1 MQMRLAL
8 DFTQGDNNRMRRLVY
23 DRSPVDSVRT
33 VDDNGYLHVGIS
45 NITKEQVA
53 PYLGSEIPG
62 FEKLGLKPDEIYSVY
77 RPASELSKPATV
89 ESLNGIPVLLK
100 HAEDSAEAPASNRVG
115 STGTDAKWEPP
126 YLTNSLHIQDAD
138 AIRRINDGTMREISM
153 GYFYTPVLK
162 HGEFEGEPYDIVM
175 TDISCNHVALVEE
188 GRAGHDVSVKDSTLT
203 LPAGGGKE
211 EPKTSSEL
219 KQENDDMNEKE
230 KALAEI
236 LEIVAGAGIDPEAFK
251 QKLDAVINIK
261 DDSQTTDEDTE
272 ESKAFAEGVEY
283 GEEKEKEDPEKLDRE
298 HESEGEERYLE
309 DKDEAE
315 DEGDEE
321 NDLTADAEEALKS
334 CGLDA
339 DDPVVKAAFQ
349 QGFASGV
356 EYGEEKEK
364 EEPKKLDSEHE
375 SDGEKKALGQDSA
388 AKIGA
393 IVRAQVEA
401 KFDAIQETSKSLGR
415 VRVSAFD
422 TAADVYR
429 AALKAEGVNVA
440 GLAKRE
446 CRTAYRAL
454 MMGRQSAK
462 RVAAMDSKPH
472 KPDALSKMLNSI
484 RVGE

>member
-1 MQMRLAL
+1 MKK
-8 DFTQGDNNRMRRLVY
+8 LVY

-53 PYLGSEIPG
+53 PYMGSEIPG
-62 FEKLGLKPDEIYSVY
+62 FEKLGLKPDEIYNVY

-153 GYFYTPVLK
+153 GYFYTPVLR
-162 HGEFEGEPYDIVM
+162 HGEFEGEPYDVVM

-261 DDSQTTDEDTE
+261 DDSQATDEDTE

-283 GEEKEKEDPEKLDRE
+283 GEEKEKEEPEKLDRE

-309 DKDEAE
+309 EKNEAE
-315 DEGDEE
+315 DGDDVNEE

-339 DDPVVKAAFQ
+339 DDPTVKAAFQ

-356 EYGEEKEK
+356 SYGEEKEK
-364 EEPKKLDSEHE
+364 DEPKKLDSEHE
-375 SDGEKKALGQDSA
+375 SEGEKKALGQDSA

-429 AALKAEGVNVA
+429 AALKAEGVNVT

-446 CRTAYRAL
+446 CRAAYRAL

-462 RVAAMDSKPH
+462 RVAAMDSKPS

>member
-1 MQMRLAL
+1 MKK
-8 DFTQGDNNRMRRLVY
+8 LVY

-153 GYFYTPVLK
+153 GYFYTPVLR
-162 HGEFEGEPYDIVM
+162 HGEFKGEPYDVVM

-283 GEEKEKEDPEKLDRE
+283 GEEKEKEEPEKLDSE

-309 DKDEAE
+309 EKDEAE

-339 DDPVVKAAFQ
+339 DDPVVKTAFQ
-349 QGFASGV
+349 KGFAEGV
-356 EYGEEKEK
+356 AYGEEKEK
-364 EEPKKLDSEHE
+364 DEPKKLDSEHE
-375 SDGEKKALGQDSA
+375 SEGEKKALGQDSA
-388 AKIGA
+388 VKIGA

>member
-1 MQMRLAL
+1 MKK
-8 DFTQGDNNRMRRLVY
+8 LVY

-53 PYLGSEIPG
+53 PYLGREIPC
-62 FEKLGLKPDEIYSVY
+62 FEKLGLKPDEIYGVY

-89 ESLNGIPVLLK
+89 ASLNGIPVLLK

-162 HGEFEGEPYDIVM
+162 HGEFEGVPYDVVM

-203 LPAGGGKE
+203 LPTGGGKE
-211 EPKTSSEL
+211 EPTSSEL

-236 LEIVAGAGIDPEAFK
+236 LEIVAGAGIDPETFK
-251 QKLDAVINIK
+251 QKLDAVINLK

-309 DKDEAE
+309 EKDEAE

-339 DDPVVKAAFQ
+339 DDPVVKTAFQ
-349 QGFASGV
+349 KGFAEGV
-356 EYGEEKEK
+356 SYGEEKEK

-375 SDGEKKALGQDSA
+375 SEGEKKALGQDSA

-401 KFDAIQETSKSLGR
+401 KFDAIQETARSLGK

-422 TAADVYR
+422 SAADVYR
-429 AALKAEGVNVA
+429 AALKAEGVNVK
-440 GLAKRE
+440 GLAKSE
-446 CRTAYRAL
+446 CRAAYRAL

-462 RVAAMDSKPH
+462 RVAAMDSKPN

>member
-1 MQMRLAL
+1 MKK
-8 DFTQGDNNRMRRLVY
+8 LVY

-62 FEKLGLKPDEIYSVY
+62 FEKLGLKPDEIYNVY
-77 RPASELSKPATV
+77 RPASELSKPSTV

-162 HGEFEGEPYDIVM
+162 RGEFEGEPYDIVM

-261 DDSQTTDEDTE
+261 DDSQVTDEDTE

-283 GEEKEKEDPEKLDRE
+283 GEEKEKEEPEKLDRE

-309 DKDEAE
+309 EKNEAE
-315 DEGDEE
+315 DEDDEE

-339 DDPVVKAAFQ
+339 DDPTVKAAFQ

-356 EYGEEKEK
+356 SYGEEKEK
-364 EEPKKLDSEHE
+364 DEPKKLDSEHE
-375 SDGEKKALGQDSA
+375 SEGEKKALGQDSA

-429 AALKAEGVNVA
+429 AALKAEGVNVT

-446 CRTAYRAL
+446 CRAAYRAL
-454 MMGRQSAK
+454 LMGRQSAK
-462 RVAAMDSKPH
+462 RVAAMDSKPN

>member
-1 MQMRLAL
+1 MRK
-8 DFTQGDNNRMRRLVY
+8 LVY

-283 GEEKEKEDPEKLDRE
+283 GEEKEKEEPEKLDSE

-375 SDGEKKALGQDSA
+375 SEGEKKALGQDSA

>member
-1 MQMRLAL
+1 
-8 DFTQGDNNRMRRLVY
+8 MRRLVY

-33 VDDNGYLHVGIS
+33 VDDNGYLHVGVS

-53 PYLGSEIPG
+53 PYLGREIPG
-62 FEKLGLKPDEIYSVY
+62 FEKLGLKPDEIYNVY
-77 RPASELSKPATV
+77 RPASELSKPSTV
-89 ESLNGIPVLLK
+89 ASLNGIPILLK
-100 HAEDSAEAPASNRVG
+100 HAPDSAAEPATNRVG

-162 HGEFEGEPYDIVM
+162 HGEFRGEPYDLIM
-175 TDISCNHVALVEE
+175 TDIACNHVALVEE
-188 GRAGHDVSVKDSTLT
+188 GRAGPDVLVKDSALKPN
-203 LPAGGGKE
+203 LPAGDGQE
-211 EPKTSSEL
+211 DRTSSETN
-219 KQENDDMNEKE
+219 QENDMNEKE
-230 KALAEI
+230 KAIAEI
-236 LEIVAGAGIDPEAFK
+236 LEIVAGADIAEAFK
-251 QKLDAVINIK
+251 QKLDAVNNIK

-272 ESKAFAEGVEY
+272 EAKAFAEGVEY

-309 DKDEAE
+309 EKNEAE
-315 DEGDEE
+315 DACDEE

-375 SDGEKKALGQDSA
+375 SEGEKKALGQDSA

-401 KFDAIQETSKSLGR
+401 KFDAIQETARSLGK

-429 AALKAEGVNVA
+429 AALKAEGVNVK
-440 GLAKRE
+440 GLAKSE
-446 CRTAYRAL
+446 CRAAYRAL

-462 RVAAMDSKPH
+462 RVAAMDSKPY

>member
-1 MQMRLAL
+1 M
-8 DFTQGDNNRMRRLVY
+8 
-23 DRSPVDSVRT
+23 
-33 VDDNGYLHVGIS
+33 
-45 NITKEQVA
+45 
-53 PYLGSEIPG
+53 
-62 FEKLGLKPDEIYSVY
+62 
-77 RPASELSKPATV
+77 

-153 GYFYTPVLK
+153 GYFYTPVLR
-162 HGEFEGEPYDIVM
+162 HGEFEGEPYDVVM

-211 EPKTSSEL
+211 EPETSSEL

-272 ESKAFAEGVEY
+272 EAKAFAEGVEY

-309 DKDEAE
+309 EKNEAE

-339 DDPVVKAAFQ
+339 DDPTVKAAFQ

-356 EYGEEKEK
+356 SYGEEKEK
-364 EEPKKLDSEHE
+364 DEPKKLDSEHE
-375 SDGEKKALGQDSA
+375 SEGEKKALGQDSA

-401 KFDAIQETSKSLGR
+401 KFDAIQ
-415 VRVSAFD
+415 
-422 TAADVYR
+422 
-429 AALKAEGVNVA
+429 
-440 GLAKRE
+440 
-446 CRTAYRAL
+446 
-454 MMGRQSAK
+454 
-462 RVAAMDSKPH
+462 
-472 KPDALSKMLNSI
+472 
-484 RVGE
+484 

>member
-1 MQMRLAL
+1 MKK
-8 DFTQGDNNRMRRLVY
+8 LVY

-33 VDDNGYLHVGIS
+33 IDDNGYLHVGIS

-62 FEKLGLKPDEIYSVY
+62 FEKLGLKPDEIYNVY

-153 GYFYTPVLK
+153 GYFYTPVLR
-162 HGEFEGEPYDIVM
+162 HGEFEGEPYDVVM

-261 DDSQTTDEDTE
+261 DDSQATDEDTE
-272 ESKAFAEGVEY
+272 ESKAFAEGVKY
-283 GEEKEKEDPEKLDRE
+283 GEEKEKEEPEKLDRE

-309 DKDEAE
+309 EKNEAE

-339 DDPVVKAAFQ
+339 DDPTVKAAFQ

-356 EYGEEKEK
+356 SYGEEKEK
-364 EEPKKLDSEHE
+364 DEPKKLDSEHE
-375 SDGEKKALGQDSA
+375 SEGEKKALGQDSA

-462 RVAAMDSKPH
+462 RVAAMDSKPN

>member
-1 MQMRLAL
+1 MKK
-8 DFTQGDNNRMRRLVY
+8 LVY

-62 FEKLGLKPDEIYSVY
+62 FERLGLKPDEIYSVY

-283 GEEKEKEDPEKLDRE
+283 GEEKEKEEPEKLDRE

-315 DEGDEE
+315 DGCDE

-339 DDPVVKAAFQ
+339 DDPVVKEAFQ

-356 EYGEEKEK
+356 SYGEEKEK

-375 SDGEKKALGQDSA
+375 SEGEKKALGQDSA

-440 GLAKRE
+440 GLAKSE

>member
-1 MQMRLAL
+1 MKK
-8 DFTQGDNNRMRRLVY
+8 LVY

-62 FEKLGLKPDEIYSVY
+62 FEKLGLKPDEIYNVY

-115 STGTDAKWEPP
+115 ATGTDAKWEPP

-153 GYFYTPVLK
+153 GYFYTPVLR
-162 HGEFEGEPYDIVM
+162 HGEFEGEPYDVVM

-188 GRAGHDVSVKDSTLT
+188 GRAGHDVSVKDSNLT

-211 EPKTSSEL
+211 EPETSSEL

-261 DDSQTTDEDTE
+261 DDSKVTDEDTE
-272 ESKAFAEGVEY
+272 ESKAFAEGVKY
-283 GEEKEKEDPEKLDRE
+283 GEEKEKEEPEKLDRE

-309 DKDEAE
+309 EKNEAE
-315 DEGDEE
+315 DSDEE

-339 DDPVVKAAFQ
+339 DDPTVKAAFQ

-356 EYGEEKEK
+356 SYGEEKEK
-364 EEPKKLDSEHE
+364 DEPKKLDSEHE
-375 SDGEKKALGQDSA
+375 SEGEKKALGQDSA

-393 IVRAQVEA
+393 MVRAQVEA

-415 VRVSAFD
+415 VRASAFD

-484 RVGE
+484 RIGE

>member
-1 MQMRLAL
+1 MKK
-8 DFTQGDNNRMRRLVY
+8 LVY

-62 FEKLGLKPDEIYSVY
+62 FEKLGLKPDEIYNVY

-153 GYFYTPVLK
+153 GYFYTPVLR
-162 HGEFEGEPYDIVM
+162 HGEFEGEPYDVVM

-261 DDSQTTDEDTE
+261 DDSQATDEDTE

-283 GEEKEKEDPEKLDRE
+283 GEEKEKEEPEKLDRE

-309 DKDEAE
+309 EKNEAE
-315 DEGDEE
+315 DGDDVDEE

-339 DDPVVKAAFQ
+339 DDPTVKAAFQ

-356 EYGEEKEK
+356 SYGEEKEK
-364 EEPKKLDSEHE
+364 DEPKKLDSEHE
-375 SDGEKKALGQDSA
+375 SEGEKKALGQDSA

-393 IVRAQVEA
+393 MVRAQVEA

-429 AALKAEGVNVA
+429 AALKAEGVNVT

-446 CRTAYRAL
+446 CRAAYRAL

-462 RVAAMDSKPH
+462 RVAAMDSKPS

-484 RVGE
+484 RVSE

>member
-1 MQMRLAL
+1 MKK
-8 DFTQGDNNRMRRLVY
+8 LVY

-62 FEKLGLKPDEIYSVY
+62 FEKLGLKPDEIYNVY

-261 DDSQTTDEDTE
+261 DDSQTADEGTE

-298 HESEGEERYLE
+298 HESEDEERYLE
-309 DKDEAE
+309 EKDEAE

-339 DDPVVKAAFQ
+339 DDPTVKAAFQ

-356 EYGEEKEK
+356 SYGEEKEK
-364 EEPKKLDSEHE
+364 DEPKKLDSEHE
-375 SDGEKKALGQDSA
+375 SEGEKKALGQDSA

-472 KPDALSKMLNSI
+472 KSDALSKMLNSI

>member
-1 MQMRLAL
+1 MKK
-8 DFTQGDNNRMRRLVY
+8 LVY

-62 FEKLGLKPDEIYSVY
+62 FEKLGLKPDEIYNVY

-153 GYFYTPVLK
+153 GYFYTPVLR
-162 HGEFEGEPYDIVM
+162 HGEFEGEPYNVVM

-211 EPKTSSEL
+211 EPETSSEL

-261 DDSQTTDEDTE
+261 DDSQATDEDTE
-272 ESKAFAEGVEY
+272 ESKAFAEGVKY
-283 GEEKEKEDPEKLDRE
+283 GEEKEKEEPEKLDRE

-309 DKDEAE
+309 EKNETE
-315 DEGDEE
+315 DSDEE

-339 DDPVVKAAFQ
+339 DDPTVKAAFQ

-356 EYGEEKEK
+356 SYGEEKEK
-364 EEPKKLDSEHE
+364 DEPKKLDSEHE
-375 SDGEKKALGQDSA
+375 SEGEKKALGQDSA

-393 IVRAQVEA
+393 MVRAQVEA

-429 AALKAEGVNVA
+429 AALKAEGVNVT

-446 CRTAYRAL
+446 CRAAYRAL
-454 MMGRQSAK
+454 LMGRQSAK
-462 RVAAMDSKPH
+462 RVAAMDSKPN

>member
-1 MQMRLAL
+1 MKK
-8 DFTQGDNNRMRRLVY
+8 LVY

-62 FEKLGLKPDEIYSVY
+62 FEKLGLKPDEIYNVY

-153 GYFYTPVLK
+153 GYFYTPVLR
-162 HGEFEGEPYDIVM
+162 HGEFEGEPYDVVM

-211 EPKTSSEL
+211 EPETSSEL

-261 DDSQTTDEDTE
+261 DDSQVTDEDTE

-283 GEEKEKEDPEKLDRE
+283 GEEKEKEEPEKLDRE

-309 DKDEAE
+309 EKNEAE
-315 DEGDEE
+315 DEDDEE

-339 DDPVVKAAFQ
+339 DDPTVKAAFQ

-356 EYGEEKEK
+356 SYGEEKEK
-364 EEPKKLDSEHE
+364 DEPKKLDSEHE
-375 SDGEKKALGQDSA
+375 SEGEKKALGQDSA

-393 IVRAQVEA
+393 MVRAQVEA

-429 AALKAEGVNVA
+429 AALKAEGVNVT

-446 CRTAYRAL
+446 CRAAYRAL
-454 MMGRQSAK
+454 LMGRQSAK
-462 RVAAMDSKPH
+462 RVAAMDSKPN

>member
-1 MQMRLAL
+1 MKK
-8 DFTQGDNNRMRRLVY
+8 LVY

-62 FEKLGLKPDEIYSVY
+62 FEKLGLKPDEIYNVY

-309 DKDEAE
+309 EKDEAE
-315 DEGDEE
+315 DEDDEE

-339 DDPVVKAAFQ
+339 DDPVVKEAFQ

-364 EEPKKLDSEHE
+364 DEPKKLDSEHE
-375 SDGEKKALGQDSA
+375 SEGEKKALGQDSA

-446 CRTAYRAL
+446 CRAAYRAL

>member
-1 MQMRLAL
+1 MKK
-8 DFTQGDNNRMRRLVY
+8 LVY

-77 RPASELSKPATV
+77 RPASELSKSATV

-153 GYFYTPVLK
+153 GYFYTPVLR
-162 HGEFEGEPYDIVM
+162 HGEFEGEPYDVVM

-261 DDSQTTDEDTE
+261 DDSQAADEDTE

-283 GEEKEKEDPEKLDRE
+283 GEEKEKEEHEKLDRE

-309 DKDEAE
+309 EKNEAE

-339 DDPVVKAAFQ
+339 DDPTVKAAFQ

-356 EYGEEKEK
+356 SYGEEKEK
-364 EEPKKLDSEHE
+364 DEPKKLDSEHE
-375 SDGEKKALGQDSA
+375 SEGEKKALGQDSA

-415 VRVSAFD
+415 VRASAFD

>member
-1 MQMRLAL
+1 MK
-8 DFTQGDNNRMRRLVY
+8 RLVY
-23 DRSPVDSVRT
+23 DRAQVDSVRT

-309 DKDEAE
+309 EKNEAE

-339 DDPVVKAAFQ
+339 DDPTVKAAFQ

-356 EYGEEKEK
+356 SYGEEKEK
-364 EEPKKLDSEHE
+364 DEPKKLDSEHE
-375 SDGEKKALGQDSA
+375 SEGEKKALGQDSA

-440 GLAKRE
+440 GLAKSE

-462 RVAAMDSKPH
+462 RVAATDSKPH

>member
-1 MQMRLAL
+1 MKK
-8 DFTQGDNNRMRRLVY
+8 LVY

-62 FEKLGLKPDEIYSVY
+62 FEKLGLKPDEIYNVY

-339 DDPVVKAAFQ
+339 DDPTVRAAFQ
-349 QGFASGV
+349 QGFAEGTK
-356 EYGEEKEK
+356 YGEEKEK

-375 SDGEKKALGQDSA
+375 SEGEKKALGQDSA

>member
-1 MQMRLAL
+1 MKK
-8 DFTQGDNNRMRRLVY
+8 LVY

-53 PYLGSEIPG
+53 PYLGNEIPG
-62 FEKLGLKPDEIYSVY
+62 FEKLGLKPDEIYNVY
-77 RPASELSKPATV
+77 RPASELSKPVTV
-89 ESLNGIPVLLK
+89 ESLNGIPVLLR

-261 DDSQTTDEDTE
+261 DDSQVTDEDTE

-283 GEEKEKEDPEKLDRE
+283 GEEKEKEEPEKLDRE

-309 DKDEAE
+309 EKNETE

-339 DDPVVKAAFQ
+339 DDPAVKTAFQ

-356 EYGEEKEK
+356 SYGEEKEK
-364 EEPKKLDSEHE
+364 DEPKKLDSEHE
-375 SDGEKKALGQDSA
+375 SEGEKKALGQDSA

-429 AALKAEGVNVA
+429 AALKAEGVNVT

>member
-1 MQMRLAL
+1 MKK
-8 DFTQGDNNRMRRLVY
+8 LVY

-153 GYFYTPVLK
+153 GYFYTPVLR
-162 HGEFEGEPYDIVM
+162 HGEFEGEPYDVVM

-309 DKDEAE
+309 EKNEAE

-339 DDPVVKAAFQ
+339 DDPTVKAAFR

-356 EYGEEKEK
+356 SYGEEKEK
-364 EEPKKLDSEHE
+364 DEPKKLDSEHE

-415 VRVSAFD
+415 VRASAFD

-429 AALKAEGVNVA
+429 AALKAEGVNVT

>member
-1 MQMRLAL
+1 MKK
-8 DFTQGDNNRMRRLVY
+8 LVY

-62 FEKLGLKPDEIYSVY
+62 FEKLGLKPDEIYNVY

-283 GEEKEKEDPEKLDRE
+283 GEEKEKE
-298 HESEGEERYLE
+298 
-309 DKDEAE
+309 
-315 DEGDEE
+315 
-321 NDLTADAEEALKS
+321 
-334 CGLDA
+334 
-339 DDPVVKAAFQ
+339 
-349 QGFASGV
+349 
-356 EYGEEKEK
+356 
-364 EEPKKLDSEHE
+364 EPKKLDSEHE
-375 SDGEKKALGQDSA
+375 SEGEKKALGQDSA

-401 KFDAIQETSKSLGR
+401 KFDAIQETARSLGKG
-415 VRVSAFD
+415 RVSAFD
-422 TAADVYR
+422 SAADVYR
-429 AALKAEGVNVA
+429 AALKAEGVNVK
-440 GLAKRE
+440 GLAKSE
-446 CRTAYRAL
+446 CRAAYRAL

>member
-1 MQMRLAL
+1 MKK
-8 DFTQGDNNRMRRLVY
+8 LVY

-153 GYFYTPVLK
+153 GYFYTPVLR
-162 HGEFEGEPYDIVM
+162 HGEFEGEPYDVVM
-175 TDISCNHVALVEE
+175 TDISCNHVALVEG

-283 GEEKEKEDPEKLDRE
+283 GEEKEKAEPEKLDRE

-309 DKDEAE
+309 EKNEAE

-339 DDPVVKAAFQ
+339 DDPTVKAAFQ

-356 EYGEEKEK
+356 SYGEEKEK
-364 EEPKKLDSEHE
+364 DEPKKLDSEHE
-375 SDGEKKALGQDSA
+375 SEGEKKALGQDSA

-429 AALKAEGVNVA
+429 AALKAEGVNVT

-446 CRTAYRAL
+446 CRAAYRAL

-462 RVAAMDSKPH
+462 RVAAMDAKPN

>member
-1 MQMRLAL
+1 MKK
-8 DFTQGDNNRMRRLVY
+8 LVY

-62 FEKLGLKPDEIYSVY
+62 FEKLGLKPDEIYNVY
-77 RPASELSKPATV
+77 RPASELSKPSTV

-153 GYFYTPVLK
+153 GYFYTPVLS

-203 LPAGGGKE
+203 LPAGGGQE
-211 EPKTSSEL
+211 EPETSSEL

-261 DDSQTTDEDTE
+261 DDSQVTDEDTE
-272 ESKAFAEGVEY
+272 ESKAFAEGVKY
-283 GEEKEKEDPEKLDRE
+283 GEEKEKEEPEKLDRE

-309 DKDEAE
+309 EKNEAE

-339 DDPVVKAAFQ
+339 DDPTVKAAFQ

-356 EYGEEKEK
+356 SYGEEKEK
-364 EEPKKLDSEHE
+364 DEPKKLDSEHE
-375 SDGEKKALGQDSA
+375 SEGEKKALGQDSA

-415 VRVSAFD
+415 VRASAFD

>member
-1 MQMRLAL
+1 MRK
-8 DFTQGDNNRMRRLVY
+8 LVY

-162 HGEFEGEPYDIVM
+162 HGEFEGDPYDIVM

-309 DKDEAE
+309 EKNEAE
-315 DEGDEE
+315 DECDEE

-339 DDPVVKAAFQ
+339 DDPTVRAAFQ

-356 EYGEEKEK
+356 SYGEEKEK
-364 EEPKKLDSEHE
+364 DEPKKLDSEHE
-375 SDGEKKALGQDSA
+375 SEGEKKALGQDSA

>member
-1 MQMRLAL
+1 MKK
-8 DFTQGDNNRMRRLVY
+8 LVY

-53 PYLGSEIPG
+53 PYLGSEIPD

-153 GYFYTPVLK
+153 GYFYTPVLR
-162 HGEFEGEPYDIVM
+162 HGEFEGEPYDVVM

-261 DDSQTTDEDTE
+261 DDSQATDEDTE
-272 ESKAFAEGVEY
+272 ESKAFAEGVKY
-283 GEEKEKEDPEKLDRE
+283 GEEKEKEEPEKLDRE

-309 DKDEAE
+309 EKNEAE

-339 DDPVVKAAFQ
+339 DDPTVKAAFQ

-356 EYGEEKEK
+356 SYGEEKEK
-364 EEPKKLDSEHE
+364 DEPKKLDSEHE
-375 SDGEKKALGQDSA
+375 SEGEKKALGQDSA

>member
-1 MQMRLAL
+1 MKK
-8 DFTQGDNNRMRRLVY
+8 LVY

-33 VDDNGYLHVGIS
+33 VDNNGYLHVGIS

-62 FEKLGLKPDEIYSVY
+62 FEKLGLKPDEIYNVY

-153 GYFYTPVLK
+153 GYFYTPVLR
-162 HGEFEGEPYDIVM
+162 HGEFEGEPYDVVM

-211 EPKTSSEL
+211 EPETSSEL

-261 DDSQTTDEDTE
+261 DDSQATDEDTE
-272 ESKAFAEGVEY
+272 ESKAFAEGVKY
-283 GEEKEKEDPEKLDRE
+283 GEEKEKEEPEKLDRE

-309 DKDEAE
+309 EKNEAE
-315 DEGDEE
+315 DSDEE

-339 DDPVVKAAFQ
+339 DDPTVKAAFQ

-356 EYGEEKEK
+356 SYGEEKEK
-364 EEPKKLDSEHE
+364 DEPKKLDSEHE
-375 SDGEKKALGQDSA
+375 SEGEKKALGQDSA

-393 IVRAQVEA
+393 MVRAQVEA

-429 AALKAEGVNVA
+429 AALKAEGVNVT

-446 CRTAYRAL
+446 CRAAYRAL

-462 RVAAMDSKPH
+462 RVAAMDAKPN

>member
-1 MQMRLAL
+1 MKK
-8 DFTQGDNNRMRRLVY
+8 LVY

-62 FEKLGLKPDEIYSVY
+62 FEKLGLKPDEIYNVY

-153 GYFYTPVLK
+153 GYFYTPVLRQ
-162 HGEFEGEPYDIVM
+162 GEFEGEPYDVVM

-211 EPKTSSEL
+211 EPETSSEL

-283 GEEKEKEDPEKLDRE
+283 GEEKEKEEPEKLDRE

-309 DKDEAE
+309 EKNEAE
-315 DEGDEE
+315 DSDEE

-339 DDPVVKAAFQ
+339 DDPTVKAAFQ

-356 EYGEEKEK
+356 SYGEEKEK
-364 EEPKKLDSEHE
+364 DEPKKLDSEHE
-375 SDGEKKALGQDSA
+375 SEGEKKALGQDSA

-393 IVRAQVEA
+393 MVRAQVEA

-429 AALKAEGVNVA
+429 AALKAEGVNVT

-446 CRTAYRAL
+446 CRAAYRAL

-462 RVAAMDSKPH
+462 RVAAMDSKPS

>member
-1 MQMRLAL
+1 MK
-8 DFTQGDNNRMRRLVY
+8 NLVY

-153 GYFYTPVLK
+153 GYFYTPVLR
-162 HGEFEGEPYDIVM
+162 HGEFEGEPYDVVM

-211 EPKTSSEL
+211 EPETSSEL

-272 ESKAFAEGVEY
+272 ESKTFAEGVEY
-283 GEEKEKEDPEKLDRE
+283 GEEKEKEEPEKLDRE

-309 DKDEAE
+309 EKNEAE
-315 DEGDEE
+315 DECDEE

-339 DDPVVKAAFQ
+339 DDPTVKAAFQ

-356 EYGEEKEK
+356 SYGEEKEK
-364 EEPKKLDSEHE
+364 DEPKKLDSEHE
-375 SDGEKKALGQDSA
+375 SEGEKKALGQDSA

-401 KFDAIQETSKSLGR
+401 KFDAIQETARSLGK

-429 AALKAEGVNVA
+429 AALKAEGVNVK
-440 GLAKRE
+440 GLAKSE
-446 CRTAYRAL
+446 CRAAYRAL

-462 RVAAMDSKPH
+462 RVAAMDSKSY

>member
-1 MQMRLAL
+1 MKK
-8 DFTQGDNNRMRRLVY
+8 LVY

-62 FEKLGLKPDEIYSVY
+62 FEKLGLKPDEIYNVY

-153 GYFYTPVLK
+153 GYFYTPVLR
-162 HGEFEGEPYDIVM
+162 HGEFEGEPYDVVM

-211 EPKTSSEL
+211 EPETSSEL

-261 DDSQTTDEDTE
+261 DDSQATDEDTE

-283 GEEKEKEDPEKLDRE
+283 GEEKEKAEPEKLDRE

-309 DKDEAE
+309 EKNEAE
-315 DEGDEE
+315 DSDEE

-339 DDPVVKAAFQ
+339 DDPTVKAAFQ

-356 EYGEEKEK
+356 SYGEEKEK
-364 EEPKKLDSEHE
+364 DEPKKLDSEHE
-375 SDGEKKALGQDSA
+375 SEGEKKALGQDSA

-429 AALKAEGVNVA
+429 AALKAEGVNVT

-446 CRTAYRAL
+446 CRAAYRAL

-462 RVAAMDSKPH
+462 RVAAMDAKPN

>member
-1 MQMRLAL
+1 M
-8 DFTQGDNNRMRRLVY
+8 NRLVY

-153 GYFYTPVLK
+153 GYFYTPVLR
-162 HGEFEGEPYDIVM
+162 HGEFEGEPYDVVM

-188 GRAGHDVSVKDSTLT
+188 GRAGHDVSVKDSNLT

-283 GEEKEKEDPEKLDRE
+283 GEEKEKEAPEKLDRE

-309 DKDEAE
+309 EKNEAE

-339 DDPVVKAAFQ
+339 DDPTVKAAFQ

-356 EYGEEKEK
+356 SYGEEKEK
-364 EEPKKLDSEHE
+364 DEPKKLDSEHE
-375 SDGEKKALGQDSA
+375 SEGEKKALGQDSA

-462 RVAAMDSKPH
+462 RVAAMDSKPN